1 MDDWFTTIARVD
13 TDEDFLAPDN
23 WSDLFVTS
31 RINSLTDW
39 DPVLDEHLPDLAPEW
54 LSDAEIDQV
63 RRKRRRQ
70 GCKFVRFPHLGQD
83 TN

>member
-13 TDEDFLAPDN
+13 TDEDFLALDN

-39 DPVLDEHLPDLAPEW
+39 DPVLDGHLPDLVPEW

-63 RRKRRRQ
+63 K
-70 GCKFVRFPHLGQD
+70 H
-83 TN
+83 